1 MNKKKIAIFTTII
14 YVIVLGSG
22 LYLYSWF
29 VGNKVN
35 EVEKLLVSLIS
46 QIIAVACVVYII
58 NKYYG
63 WKNIGFRK
71 IKLKSIIWFFPYIV
85 IIVPMI
91 YEFIIHICK
100 NITSFSVST
109 WAVLFI
115 TFIGASSVGFSE
127 EAIFRGIYL
136 ESFKSEKTV
145 IRPMIISYLGF
156 SIFHIVN
163 LFVGNSFAQVF
174 ITIIVSSL
182 LGFSFIALAIKL
194 ESIWLNIIFH
204 TTWNF
209 ILISSQTLNFS
220 VSKTSGFISEVNI
233 LVGSI
238 LWLMII
244 KKDKIE
250 RKKSFITNENKKT
263 TV

>member
-29 VGNKVN
+29 AGNKVD
-35 EVEKLLVSLIS
+35 EIEKLLVSLIS
-46 QIIAVACVVYII
+46 QIMAVICIVYIV
-58 NKYYG
+58 NKHYG
-63 WKNIGFRK
+63 WKNVGFRR
-71 IKLKSIIWFFPYIV
+71 IKLKNTIWFFPYIA
-85 IIVPMI
+85 ILVPMVW
-91 YEFIIHICK
+91 EFLINTFK
-100 NITSFSVST
+100 NAASFSAST
-109 WAVLFI
+109 WAGLFI
-115 TFIGASSVGFSE
+115 TFLGALSVGFSE
-127 EAIFRGIYL
+127 EVIFRGIYL
-136 ESFKSEKTV
+136 ESFKSDKTV
-145 IRPMIISYLGF
+145 IKAMIISYLGF
-156 SIFHIVN
+156 SVFHIVN
-163 LFVGNSFAQVF
+163 LFLGNSFAQVF

-220 VSKTSGFISEVNI
+220 VSKTSGLISEVNI

-244 KKDKIE
+244 KKEKT
-250 RKKSFITNENKKT
+250 KTKNKKT

>member
-29 VGNKVN
+29 IGNKVN
-35 EVEKLLVSLIS
+35 ELENLLASLIS
-46 QIIAVACVVYII
+46 QIMAVICIVYIV

-63 WKNIGFRK
+63 WESIGFRK
-71 IKLKSIIWFFPYIV
+71 ISLKSIIWFFPYIV
-85 IIVPMI
+85 IIVPMAW
-91 YEFIIHICK
+91 EFLINIFK
-100 NITSFSVST
+100 NATSFSSYT
-109 WAVLFI
+109 WVGLFI
-115 TFIGASSVGFSE
+115 TFLGALAVGFSE
-127 EAIFRGIYL
+127 EVIFRGIYL
-136 ESFKSEKTV
+136 ESFKSDKTV
-145 IRPMIISYLGF
+145 IKAMIISYLGF
-156 SIFHIVN
+156 SVFHIVN
-163 LFVGNSFAQVF
+163 LFLGNSFAQVF

-220 VSKTSGFISEVNI
+220 VSKASGFISEVNI

-238 LWLMII
+238 LWVMII
-244 KKDKIE
+244 KQEKIK
-250 RKKSFITNENKKT
+250 RKNI
-263 TV
+263 